1 MGQLSTEQVLLLNNL
16 MYMNGTAPF
25 TDISAYE
32 GRTVGDL
39 VRDIDVNQFKSNTEY
54 TTYTNGDE
62 WRDIISAIQSD
73 DTLCNTRIESCYQ
86 GTDEGKSVLFSNPS
100 DNEAIVVFQGT
111 VSGQE
116 WKDNFQGGAGTDRP
130 DGV

>member
-54 TTYTNGDE
+54 TT
-62 WRDIISAIQSD
+62 
-73 DTLCNTRIESCYQ
+73 
-86 GTDEGKSVLFSNPS
+86 
-100 DNEAIVVFQGT
+100 
-111 VSGQE
+111 
-116 WKDNFQGGAGTDRP
+116 
-130 DGV
+130 